1 MFNCVHVCSYDMR
14 RRLLLTGTPI
24 QNSLQELWSL
34 LNFLLPHIFNSVQ
47 NFEEWFNAPFA
58 DRGDMALTE
67 EEQLLII
74 RRLHHVGISPSLYES
89 YLF

>member
-1 MFNCVHVCSYDMR
+1 VRKASLSEFLLVCSYQIR

-24 QNSLQELWSL
+24 QNSLQELWAL

-58 DRGDMALTE
+58 DKGDVSLSDE
-67 EEQLLII
+67 EELLII
-74 RRLHHVGISPSLYES
+74 RRLHQVGIVS
-89 YLF
+89 